1 MPNWANLLKE
11 INSLG
16 SQYDILRRKYIKQL
30 SVYTGR
36 NVICYYSGWL
46 QKPEMGS
53 ASAVNDNDKNGLMT
67 TINGLDVTKGLDLII
82 HTPGGDTAA
91 TESIVDY
98 IWQKFGGDVRCFVPQ
113 MAMSAGTMIACSCK
127 EIWMGKQSSLGPVDP
142 QYGHIP
148 AHGVLE
154 EFKKAYDEILNDPRT
169 IPIWQPVIAKY
180 NPAFIGECEKA
191 VAWSTSL
198 VREWL
203 ARNMFKG
210 IRNKDKIINAIVT
223 ELIDHSV
230 SFAHNRHLSK
240 DKCAEMGLI
249 IKELESDQ
257 QLQDM
262 VLSIHHIYCHTL
274 SSTAAFKII
283 ENNLDVAY
291 IQQAQIIK
299 PNGAAQLSLPQ
310 ITPVPEEF
318 IPVPVIELPVQKPI
332 EPPLQAINQSSF
344 SKFISYLRSFF
355 SK

>member
-1 MPNWANLLKE
+1 MPNWANLLSE
-11 INSLG
+11 IQSIG
-16 SQYDILRRKYIKQL
+16 SPYDILRRKYVKEFAE
-30 SVYTGR
+30 YTGR

-46 QKPEMGS
+46 QKPEIGG

-67 TINGLDVTKGLDLII
+67 TINQLDTSLGLDLIL

-91 TESIVDY
+91 TESIVEY
-98 IWQKFGGDVRCFVPQ
+98 LWQKFEGDVRCFVPQ

-142 QYGHIP
+142 QYGNIP

-154 EFKKAYDEILNDPRT
+154 EFKKAYQEILNDPRT

-198 VREWL
+198 VKDWL
-203 ARNMFKG
+203 ARNMLKDCP
-210 IRNKDKIINAIVT
+210 NKDAVIDTIVT

-230 SFAHNRHLSK
+230 SYAHNRHLSNN
-240 DKCAEMGLI
+240 KCTEIGLV

-257 QLQDM
+257 KLQDKL
-262 VLSIHHIYCHTL
+262 LSIHHIYCHTL

-283 ENNLDVAY
+283 ENNLGVAY
-291 IQQAQIIK
+291 IQQAQLVVSSNPPQTLM
-299 PNGAAQLSLPQ
+299 PNAEISPLVPQ
-310 ITPVPEEF
+310 RCEPE
-318 IPVPVIELPVQKPI
+318 
-332 EPPLQAINQSSF
+332 SSSNESNIF
-344 SKFISYLRSFF
+344 KRLLRLIRCN
-355 SK
+355 